1 MCFNIYKCKV
11 MDVKRSNKVYGTVLM
26 DWFLW
31 KLKLKKN
38 LAMTIS
44 DDLTVSH
51 QCISA
56 YYSEAPSSK

>member
-1 MCFNIYKCKV
+1 